1 MIRAS
6 YNSSDFA
13 MYLTRG
19 FCHNVGNVS
28 TPSFECLLALR
39 EELVPLVYGRNPR
52 DRAGIVIENLVGD
65 VRRNPEAGHPG
76 YAGPAEVMKAP
87 PGHSGELIE

>member
-19 FCHNVGNVS
+19 FGHNVGNVS
-28 TPSFECLLALR
+28 SPSFECLLALR
-39 EELVPLVYGRNPR
+39 EKFVPLIYGGNPR
-52 DRAGIVIENLVGD
+52 DRAGVVIENLVRD
-65 VRRNPEAGHPG
+65 VRRNPEAGHSR
-76 YAGPAEVMKAP
+76 YAGPPEVMKAP
-87 PGHSGELIE
+87 PCHSGDLIE